1 MIGPITKMIPTWNTF
16 SASSRAVAIWAAK
29 RSCSSSSLTTP
40 SPFVSAASSAE
51 NWSSSSC
58 QVGIRIGHSFSSDR
72 SDEVV
77 DVLLEVVAEL
87 GPLLGQVVVLA
98 GGQRRDE
105 QHDEHREADHREV
118 GERRCRALA
127 GCGGPAGG

>member
-1 MIGPITKMIPTWNTF
+1 MIGPITKMIPTWNTR
-16 SASSRAVAIWAAK
+16 SASSRAVEIWAAK

-58 QVGIRIGHSFSSDR
+58 QVGIRIGHSFSSER
-72 SDEVV
+72 SERS
-77 DVLLEVVAEL
+77 LTSSSRSSAQL
-87 GPLLGQVVVLA
+87 GPLLGEVVVLA

-105 QHDEHREADHREV
+105 QDHEHREPDHREV
-118 GERRCRALA
+118 GQRRCRGRA
-127 GCGGPAGG
+127 GCGGPGAG